1 MQMRDSPQVHA
12 KTKFSSAGGPG
23 ATHPLP
29 ASRNEA
35 ATQGKG
41 HHENI

>member
-1 MQMRDSPQVHA
+1 MQMRDIPQVYA
-12 KTKFSSAGGPG
+12 KTKFNSSDCPG
-23 ATHPLP
+23 RTHPLP
-29 ASRNEA
+29 ASRNKA